1 MRAGAWGGS
10 CSFENPAAC
19 RPNSPIY
26 ECPSHEVECRSVGI
40 HLAGK
45 HRGYRA
51 RAAGCR
57 KQRHFVGCGSKSA
70 EQPRRFQLRGDIV
83 SVDAAA
89 GEVTVR
95 HEDIPGLMKGMT
107 MPFAVKN
114 PEVLK
119 NLKAGQRIN
128 ATLVTQSDTWRLEE
142 ITVQDR
148 SNP

>member
-1 MRAGAWGGS
+1 
-10 CSFENPAAC
+10 
-19 RPNSPIY
+19 
-26 ECPSHEVECRSVGI
+26 
-40 HLAGK
+40 
-45 HRGYRA
+45 
-51 RAAGCR
+51 
-57 KQRHFVGCGSKSA
+57 
-70 EQPRRFQLRGDIV
+70 
-83 SVDAAA
+83 
-89 GEVTVR
+89 
-95 HEDIPGLMKGMT
+95 